1 MKTQTYNKTYSYIA
15 IFIQQRPKKSFGL
28 KIQNNVESV
37 RILLPKERVP
47 E

>member
-1 MKTQTYNKTYSYIA
+1 MNNKDVIIKLFVI
-15 IFIQQRPKKSFGL
+15 IFMIKKSFGL